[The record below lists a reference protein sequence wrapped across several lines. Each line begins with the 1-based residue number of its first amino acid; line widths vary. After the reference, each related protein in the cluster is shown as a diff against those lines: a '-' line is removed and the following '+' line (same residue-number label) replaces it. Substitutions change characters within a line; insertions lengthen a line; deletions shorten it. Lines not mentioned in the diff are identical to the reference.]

1 MQTQSLLHSNLSALP
16 TRVREVLDRFS
27 EMEFDYEGCIQLQIA
42 LRAVGYT
49 CDFDLEGVPYGLK
62 PLN

>member
-1 MQTQSLLHSNLSALP
+1 MQSLIHSDSSSLP
-16 TRVREVLDRFS
+16 IKVREVLDRFND
-27 EMEFDYEGCIQLQIA
+27 MDFDYEGCIQLQIA